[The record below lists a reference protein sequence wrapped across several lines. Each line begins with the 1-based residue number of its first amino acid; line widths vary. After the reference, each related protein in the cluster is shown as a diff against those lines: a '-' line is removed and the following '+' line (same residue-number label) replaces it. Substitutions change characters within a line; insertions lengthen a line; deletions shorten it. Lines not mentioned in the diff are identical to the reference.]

1 MLTIFFVTGSN
12 FVFLDERTRRSA
24 YAALSDGLAKEMLRE
39 FAGYDLLY
47 VAVSSSF
54 ASPLLRFPAPSL
66 VFLTRFDR

>member
-1 MLTIFFVTGSN
+1 MLTISFVTGRN

-47 VAVSSSF
+47 VAVSSF